1 MGEYDVEDFL
11 IGDKTEGDKI
21 VFKSVQD
28 MEDAY
33 KDIDNGNDIYIVKDG
48 IVTKLLHQ
56 MISSKIYDGTL
67 SLRAR
72 KIKKEQGG
80 NIKW

>member
-1 MGEYDVEDFL
+1 MIKMGEYEVEDFL
-11 IGDKTEGDKI
+11 LGDKTEGDKI
-21 VFKSVQD
+21 IFKSVDD
-28 MEDAY
+28 MENAY

-56 MISSKIYDGTL
+56 MISSKIYDGSI

-72 KIKKEQGG
+72 KDKKTGG
-80 NIKW
+80 Q